1 MTNKAMLGV
10 GAVGV
15 VAGLILLAKRKPGG
29 EEPPLPPPGLATL
42 FGRVT
47 DSAGQPILGALVTLD
62 NGSTSPTTIEGD
74 YLFVN
79 LDPGEYT
86 IIFSK
91 DEYETGTATII
102 LTEGNNEL
110 NVALT
115 SSPFTGFIL
124 ALQNLPPEAV
134 QWNANFHE
142 NTFNY
147 DPIAD
152 SGWLP
157 VNAQWDYPSDP
168 MGVTTL
174 RIWALDADNNILF
187 DVRNLGP
194 VNNGITYIYD
204 HATGVLHSEG

>member
-1 MTNKAMLGV
+1 MANKAMLGV
-10 GAVGV
+10 GAIGV
-15 VAGLILLAKRKPGG
+15 VAGLILLARRAGA
-29 EEPPLPPPGLATL
+29 EEPPPPPPGLAQL
-42 FGRVT
+42 YGRVVT
-47 DSAGQPILGALVTLD
+47 DTGEPILGALVTLD
-62 NGSTSPTTIEGD
+62 GQTSPTTIEGD

-79 LDPGEYT
+79 LEPGVYNAT
-86 IIFSK
+86 FSK
-91 DEYETGTATII
+91 DNYETGVATIT
-102 LTEGNNEL
+102 LTEGNNEF

-115 SSPFTGFIL
+115 PSTFTGFIL
-124 ALQNLPPEAV
+124 ALQNLPSEAV
-134 QWNANFHE
+134 QWNANFAE

-152 SGWLP
+152 SGWLS

-168 MGVTTL
+168 RGVTTL
-174 RIWALDADNNILF
+174 RIWALDANNNILF